1 MNRDNNKV
9 IIDSDWELSF
19 LFIDEERNK
28 ELEVRFFAY
37 INRYFNFDKNDKSD
51 NIDSLYFENKES
63 KDNKN
68 KNEPKVIKFDLC

>member
-37 INRYFNFDKNDKSD
+37 INRYFNFDKKDKSD
-51 NIDSLYFENKES
+51 NIDS
-63 KDNKN
+63 
-68 KNEPKVIKFDLC
+68 